1 MIEPTA
7 RGAADLTVLAVR
19 AGNLRAGIGASGAGR
34 ENTQAPAPAAGAAP
48 ERGPAV
54 QVDART
60 RALAEAL
67 AGAEVDAAA
76 RPGDGTEVEEAA
88 RPGDGAGTPSANRLA
103 VRAQAARAV
112 EAMRKQLAWMEEAIR
127 RFDETGEVWT
137 GDSNGNLVRC
147 EGPRAACVPPDARA
161 YFERLRAG
169 LANYRKSIEIEMQ
182 TAASW

>member
-34 ENTQAPAPAAGAAP
+34 ENTQAPGPAAGAAP

-67 AGAEVDAAA
+67 AGAEASEAQAEGGDSAPRPVSAA
-76 RPGDGTEVEEAA
+76 RLEMMAA
-88 RPGDGAGTPSANRLA
+88 MQHSIESFQRD
-103 VRAQAARAV
+103 
-112 EAMRKQLAWMEEAIR
+112 IR
-127 RFDETGEVWT
+127 DLGETLQIYEETGQVVGIQTTFST
-137 GDSNGNLVRC
+137 GNVKLRVEYCAEALQPWGGA
-147 EGPRAACVPPDARA
+147 EGFISMLR
-161 YFERLRAG
+161 ERRERIISKHLPEAQKALSDFLAG
-169 LANYRKSIEIEMQ
+169 
-182 TAASW
+182 

>member
-1 MIEPTA
+1 MIELTA

-54 QVDART
+54 QVDAHT
-60 RALAEAL
+60 RALADAI
-67 AGAEVDAAA
+67 AGA
-76 RPGDGTEVEEAA
+76 EVEEAA
-88 RPGDGAGTPSANRLA
+88 RPGDGAGAPSANRLA

-112 EAMRKQLAWMEEAIR
+112 EAMRKQLAWMEESIR

-137 GDSNGNLVRC
+137 GDNNGNLVRC
-147 EGPRAACVPPDARA
+147 EGPYAACVPPDARD